1 MPRLALRSLR
11 VQEPTVQVIWL
22 ADLLL
27 MSASMFCDQGDETQL
42 RRVLTNL
49 IENAIRHTEPDS
61 EIVVS
66 VDRKDSMIEWMVRDT
81 GCGIAEEHLLHV
93 FDHFYRADKT
103 RSCNSG
109 GSGLGL
115 AICQQIVT
123 NHAGTIAVKSTL
135 ESGTSFVI
143 LLPTG

>member
-1 MPRLALRSLR
+1 
-11 VQEPTVQVIWL
+11 
-22 ADLLL
+22 
-27 MSASMFCDQGDETQL
+27 MFCDQGDETQL

-49 IENAIRHTEPDS
+49 IENAIRHTEPDG

-81 GCGIAEEHLLHV
+81 GCGIAEEHLPHV
-93 FDHFYRADKT
+93 FDRFYHADKT

-123 NHAGTIAVKSTL
+123 DHAGTIAVKLTL

-143 LLPTG
+143 LLPTS